1 MYMVKFAENLKYLIG
16 ERNVSSV
23 AKEIGIPQQTLYR
36 YLHCQ
41 REIGLETLCR
51 IADYFDVDLDYLKGE
66 QSLSDCAPFFSF
78 S

>member
-41 REIGLETLCR
+41 REIGLEALCR
-51 IADYFDVDLDYLKGE
+51 IADYFDVDLDYLVGRNE
-66 QSLSDCAPFFSF
+66 F
-78 S
+78 

>member
-36 YLHCQ
+36 YLHCK
-41 REIGLETLCR
+41 RGIGLETLCR
-51 IADYFDVDLDYLKGE
+51 IADYFDVDLDYLVGRNE
-66 QSLSDCAPFFSF
+66 F
-78 S
+78 